1 MTIPTWALPLLV
13 TIFVLVLGFAWRLAT
28 RAETLTD
35 NLKACIDR
43 LTAMEVRLA
52 AITALE
58 RAASLAERDTEHLRE
73 AHERLEKAA
82 VADKARAEQW
92 ANELRQRYHE
102 LAQITQTLVA
112 KCEALAK
119 ENAQLHQ
126 RVESLHH
133 PPAISSTKS
142 R

>member
-1 MTIPTWALPLLV
+1 VTIPTWALPLLV

-73 AHERLEKAA
+73 ALERLEKNA
-82 VADKARAEQW
+82 VADKARAEQGVT
-92 ANELRQRYHE
+92 ELRQRYHE
-102 LAQITQTLVA
+102 LAQIAQTLVA
-112 KCEALAK
+112 RCEALSK
-119 ENAQLHQ
+119 ENAHLHQ
-126 RVESLHH
+126 RLDSMNHAPLA
-133 PPAISSTKS
+133 PSPRKP
-142 R
+142 

>member
-1 MTIPTWALPLLV
+1 MTIPTWALPLIV
-13 TIFVLVLGFAWRLAT
+13 TVFVLVLGFAWRLAT

-43 LTAMEVRLA
+43 LSTLEARLA

-73 AHERLEKAA
+73 SHERLEKSAAAAA
-82 VADKARAEQW
+82 VRTEQW
-92 ANELRQRYHE
+92 VNDLRQRYHD
-102 LAQITQTLVA
+102 LAQVTQTLVTR
-112 KCEALAK
+112 CEALT
-119 ENAQLHQ
+119 Q
-126 RVESLHH
+126 RLDSSL
-133 PPAISSTKS
+133 KS

>member
-1 MTIPTWALPLLV
+1 VTIPTWALPLLV
-13 TIFVLVLGFAWRLAT
+13 TVFVLVLGFAWRLAA
-28 RAETLTD
+28 RAEILTD
-35 NLKACIDR
+35 NLKTCIDR
-43 LTAMEVRLA
+43 LSTLEARLA

-73 AHERLEKAA
+73 AHERMEKSAT
-82 VADKARAEQW
+82 ADKARTEQW

-102 LAQITQTLVA
+102 LAQITQALVA
-112 KCEALAK
+112 RCEALSK
-119 ENAQLHQ
+119 ENAQLQQ

-133 PPAISSTKS
+133 MPAISSTKS

>member
-13 TIFVLVLGFAWRLAT
+13 TVFVLVLGFAWRLAA
-28 RAETLTD
+28 RAELLTD
-35 NLKACIDR
+35 NLKSCIDR
-43 LTAMEVRLA
+43 LSTLEARLA

-73 AHERLEKAA
+73 AHERMEKSAT
-82 VADKARAEQW
+82 ADKARTEQW

-112 KCEALAK
+112 RFEALSK
-119 ENAQLHQ
+119 ENAHLYQ
-126 RVESLHH
+126 RLDSMNHAPLA
-133 PPAISSTKS
+133 PSPRKP
-142 R
+142 